1 MTLGTINL
9 HTLALTFIPIF
20 VAIEPFS
27 NVTTFIALTQGFT
40 KPQRRK
46 VVRASLLTA
55 SAAVTTFLFIGK
67 GIFMTL
73 GISVSDFLVAGG
85 LLLLVVAILIML
97 GFERIGRWPKDEVGV
112 VPLGTPLIAG
122 PAVLTTMLILL
133 DTQGV
138 APTMLAFL
146 VNMALMW
153 WLFVKADWLI
163 RTLGVGGTRAIS
175 RINGLLLAA
184 IAVMMVRRGILGIVW
199 AATAG

>member
-1 MTLGTINL
+1 MTLGTMNL

-175 RINGLLLAA
+175 RLNGLLLAA

-199 AATAG
+199 AAAAG

>member
-1 MTLGTINL
+1 MTLGTVDL

-40 KPQRRK
+40 KTQRSK

-67 GIFMTL
+67 GIFVTL

-85 LLLLVVAILIML
+85 LLLLVVAILMML

-133 DTQGV
+133 DTQGA

-146 VNMALMW
+146 ANMALMW
-153 WLFVKADWLI
+153 WLFAKADWLI

-184 IAVMMVRRGILGIVW
+184 IAVMMVRRGILGIVR
-199 AATAG
+199 AVTAG

>member
-1 MTLGTINL
+1 MTLGTVDL

-40 KPQRRK
+40 KTQRSK

-67 GIFMTL
+67 GIFVTL
-73 GISVSDFLVAGG
+73 GISVPDFLVAGG
-85 LLLLVVAILIML
+85 LLLLVVAILIMI

-133 DTQGV
+133 DTQGA

-146 VNMALMW
+146 LNMALMW
-153 WLFVKADWLI
+153 WLFAKAGWLI
-163 RTLGVGGTRAIS
+163 RILGVGGTRAIS

-199 AATAG
+199 AVTAR

>member
-175 RINGLLLAA
+175 RLNGLLLAA

-199 AATAG
+199 AAAAG